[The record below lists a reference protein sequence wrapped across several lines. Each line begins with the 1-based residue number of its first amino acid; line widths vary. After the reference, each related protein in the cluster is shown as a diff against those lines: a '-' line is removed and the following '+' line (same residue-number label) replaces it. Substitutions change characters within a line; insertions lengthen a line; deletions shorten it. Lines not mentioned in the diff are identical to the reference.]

1 MDRQKLNLVS
11 ATICILMSFQAFL
24 VVLLVVT
31 TGWDRHLKDEGAA
44 AHIFQLLIACQ
55 LPFILAFLATA
66 DWGRVKTIVRLLA
79 MEAGAL
85 ALAFG
90 TVVFFKL

>member
-11 ATICILMSFQAFL
+11 ATVCIVMSLQAFL

-44 AHIFQLLIACQ
+44 AHIFQLLIAGQ
-55 LPFILAFLATA
+55 LPFVLAFLATA
-66 DWGRVKTIVRLLA
+66 DWKTVVRPVA
-79 MEAGAL
+79 MEVGAL